1 MINLLQHQF
10 ALALLLLLRH
20 RVSGSDCQRWHNAI
34 EFWSNVTCSMEDTK
48 TVNFH
53 SVLESGESFLGRCF
67 QAFVYD
73 IARKCETAIVSR
85 IYTLRDTD
93 NLTFS
98 DVVRPVERPPIWK
111 VASSG
116 EDAIP
121 FRVMGPA
128 GKTRIRSD
136 ETCDRNTWNMHVILA
151 RDIRSFDQI
160 SRDDTTFEW
169 NPHDRFIVLIARL
182 PERHGSSNESNS
194 RIDDIL
200 ETLWSKR
207 KVQKIFVSEAIFRN
221 DAIQIDRIVRTYNP
235 FAKVN
240 DSVWGKVET
249 INVKTAE
256 EASNVLS
263 HLIYR
268 RTKNLNEYELK
279 VGYFNQGQTL
289 AKPIKVQSNMY
300 HEHADIFKGFDEI
313 MLKTIAGNM
322 NFKMEHVH
330 PRDNKWYGYGLPN
343 GTYVGAIASLHRRHS
358 TW

>member
-1 MINLLQHQF
+1 MTRLYITNGNICMRKKLKWSVLNRINKETLVRFTNMINLLQHQF

-128 GKTRIRSD
+128 GKTRIRS
-136 ETCDRNTWNMHVILA
+136 
-151 RDIRSFDQI
+151 
-160 SRDDTTFEW
+160 
-169 NPHDRFIVLIARL
+169 
-182 PERHGSSNESNS
+182 
-194 RIDDIL
+194 
-200 ETLWSKR
+200 
-207 KVQKIFVSEAIFRN
+207 
-221 DAIQIDRIVRTYNP
+221 
-235 FAKVN
+235 
-240 DSVWGKVET
+240 
-249 INVKTAE
+249 
-256 EASNVLS
+256 
-263 HLIYR
+263 
-268 RTKNLNEYELK
+268 K
-279 VGYFNQGQTL
+279 VG
-289 AKPIKVQSNMY
+289 S
-300 HEHADIFKGFDEI
+300 
-313 MLKTIAGNM
+313 
-322 NFKMEHVH
+322 
-330 PRDNKWYGYGLPN
+330 
-343 GTYVGAIASLHRRHS
+343 
-358 TW
+358 